1 MEVIHNDDVKLSY
14 TTVME
19 VIHNDVK
26 LSSTTV
32 MEVIHN
38 DDVKLSSTNG
48 DGSYP

>member
-1 MEVIHNDDVKLSY
+1 MEVIHNDVKLSS

-32 MEVIHN
+32 MEVIHKRRE
-38 DDVKLSSTNG
+38 VVIHNG

>member
-1 MEVIHNDDVKLSY
+1 
-14 TTVME
+14 ME

-38 DDVKLSSTNG
+38 DDVKLSSTTVMEVINNDDVKLSSTNG